1 VKKHLI
7 ISPVAVLAAG
17 LFICLFY
24 QHEI

>member
-1 VKKHLI
+1 VKKRLI